1 MGVLSR
7 VSGSV
12 RILLSGDPSGLPDYV
27 RRMAEP
33 GDCGLFG
40 PESVAWRV
48 HASAATL
55 IGGARARDDGFA
67 IKGKTAVR
75 IIHPKRRRV
84 DGLNLGA
91 SGAP

>member
-1 MGVLSR
+1 VRNADGDVL
-7 VSGSV
+7 VG
-12 RILLSGDPSGLPDYV
+12 IENLIGTDAGDTL
-27 RRMAEP
+27 E
-33 GDCGLFG
+33 GDGNANTLRG
-40 PESVAWRV
+40 GRGNDA
-48 HASAATL
+48 L
-55 IGGARARDDGFA
+55 IGGARARDGGFA